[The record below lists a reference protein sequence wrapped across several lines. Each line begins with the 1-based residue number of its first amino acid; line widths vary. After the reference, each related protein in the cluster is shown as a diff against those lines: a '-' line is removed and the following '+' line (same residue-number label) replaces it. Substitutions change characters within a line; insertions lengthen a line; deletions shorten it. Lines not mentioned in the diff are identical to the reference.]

1 MNFFV
6 LIQEQLNAV
15 YNLIFLTISIYS
27 KFIWCIVEINVV
39 VVQFLKKYL
48 FCLWDSFQ
56 NTSLKWERDGN
67 FTLKLSTWIY
77 S

>member
-6 LIQEQLNAV
+6 LIQGQLSTV
-15 YNLIFLTISIYS
+15 YNLIYLTTGIYS
-27 KFIWCIVEINVV
+27 KLTIQCNVEISIV
-39 VVQFLKKYL
+39 VVQSQKYL
-48 FCLWDSFQ
+48 FSLWDSFQ

-67 FTLKLSTWIY
+67 FTLKLS